1 VLVVDDVADARELVS
16 TILTLGGYTVV
27 EAATGNEALQ
37 RVEEAPDLVVLD
49 VHLPDIDGFEV
60 CRRIKSDPRSA
71 TTPVVQISAVF
82 SRTEHRVRGL
92 TGGLQRIAANRD
104 DDRLHSRPS
113 AIHPAR
119 YLRVGG

>member
-1 VLVVDDVADARELVS
+1 MDDRRARIVNQPHGTVLVVDDVADARELVS

-71 TTPVVQISAVF
+71 TTPVVFDI
-82 SRTEHRVRGL
+82 
-92 TGGLQRIAANRD
+92 GLQSVEKVSGQKPCFVAFSTVAQ
-104 DDRLHSRPS
+104 SK
-113 AIHPAR
+113 
-119 YLRVGG
+119 